1 MNIFDI
7 LYTPLDLPEMP
18 KIDLPKLRVWISEY
32 KDKQEIDNRGDF
44 SKVLPNDGYPWD
56 IIYARTKQGWY
67 NNFDKE
73 FPEFAEYSIQG
84 FGLDPSDIHDIILL
98 PIKRTF
104 TGLGFYHSDLDEY
117 GLRFY
122 LENNETENFLYVKP
136 TTKPYVTREQLLAGQ
151 KFQDIEHAAKLLK
164 PNQAFFINNVRAVH
178 AVNSTELSPTR
189 IAVIVSVLKPLAQHK
204 LKDLIINS
212 AKKFPEHTILWT
224 PPAK

>member
-18 KIDLPKLRVWISEY
+18 KIDLPKLRTWISDY
-32 KDKQEIDNRGDF
+32 KDRQEIDNRGDF
-44 SKVLPNDGYPWD
+44 SKVLPNPDYPWD
-56 IIYARTKQGWY
+56 IIYARTKHGWY
-67 NNFDKE
+67 NDFDKL
-73 FPEFAEYSIQG
+73 FPDFAEYSIQG

-98 PIKRTF
+98 PIKHTF

-122 LENNETENFLYVKP
+122 LENNETENFLYIKP
-136 TTKPYVTREQLLAGQ
+136 TTKPYITRDQLLAGQ
-151 KFQDIEHAAKLLK
+151 QFQDIEHAARLLK

-204 LKDLIINS
+204 LKELIINS
-212 AKKFPEHTILWT
+212 AKKFSEHTILWT
-224 PPAK
+224 HPKT